1 MRGRILWLL
10 VGTLA
15 VVGLVWSMPWL
26 ALSSGEVDAPKVEAS
41 KDQPEQDPTKAEAE
55 QAATNEQPE
64 QETTKDQ
71 PEQETTKDQ
80 PEDEKALQDTPPSKE
95 EGVSNNLPPPS
106 SPPAQFSPT
115 MVEEVP
121 QNFLSPNDDWYYDDP
136 NYWYYEPE
144 PDDWYYEPNY
154 WDY

>member
-10 VGTLA
+10 VGTLV

-26 ALSSGEVDAPKVEAS
+26 ALSSGEVDAPEVEAS
-41 KDQPEQDPTKAEAE
+41 KNQPEQDSTKDQAE
-55 QAATNEQPE
+55 QAATN
-64 QETTKDQ
+64 DQ
-71 PEQETTKDQ
+71 PEQETMKDQ
-80 PEDEKALQDTPPSKE
+80 PEDEKALEDTPPSKE

-106 SPPAQFSPT
+106 PLPPPVQPSTPR
-115 MVEEVP
+115 VEEVP
-121 QNFLSPNDDWYYDDP
+121 QNFLSPNDYWYYDNPD
-136 NYWYYEPE
+136 YWYYEPE

>member
-41 KDQPEQDPTKAEAE
+41 KDQPEQDPTKDQPE
-55 QAATNEQPE
+55 QAATNEKLE

-71 PEQETTKDQ
+71 SEQETSKDQ
-80 PEDEKALQDTPPSKE
+80 PEDEKDLQDI
-95 EGVSNNLPPPS
+95 
-106 SPPAQFSPT
+106 PT
-115 MVEEVP
+115 TKV
-121 QNFLSPNDDWYYDDP
+121 
-136 NYWYYEPE
+136 
-144 PDDWYYEPNY
+144 
-154 WDY
+154 